1 MAKDVKKV
9 IEVLNAGR
17 SRELGA
23 ILQYMAQHYELENS
37 DFGKLGKAIKTV
49 AIVEM
54 KHAEAL
60 AERILFLGGVPTS
73 KPSPEVKRGQKI
85 AEMLTTNIGLEEDAI
100 TLYNE
105 AAVVCASNLDH
116 VSKDI
121 FEKLLKEEDAHLD
134 MFQNIKEH
142 VDQLG
147 DVYLNSLIGGAE

>member
-9 IEVLNAGR
+9 IEALNLGR

-37 DFGKLGKAIKTV
+37 DFGKLGKEIKKV

-73 KPSPEVKRGQKI
+73 KPTPDVKRGQKI
-85 AEMLTTNIGLEEDAI
+85 ADMLATNVALEEDAVKI
-100 TLYNE
+100 YNE
-105 AAVVCASNLDH
+105 AAVTCAENLDM
-116 VSKDI
+116 VSKDL
-121 FEKLLKEEDAHLD
+121 FEKLLKDEDGHLD
-134 MFQNIKEH
+134 TFQNIKEH